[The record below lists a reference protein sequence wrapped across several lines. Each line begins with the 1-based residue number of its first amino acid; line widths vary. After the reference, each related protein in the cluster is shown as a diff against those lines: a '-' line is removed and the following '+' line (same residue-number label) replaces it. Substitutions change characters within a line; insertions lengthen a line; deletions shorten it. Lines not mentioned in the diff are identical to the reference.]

1 VLGKWQPS
9 ERVQKLDD
17 EQIADIRQRLN
28 VDVEVPEG
36 EPAAAAPIESFIDM
50 VRSCSSKRASDD
62 HVLLML
68 LIPL

>member
-1 VLGKWQPS
+1 VLGNWQPS

-36 EPAAAAPIESFIDM
+36 QPPAAAPIESFIDM
-50 VRSCSSKRASDD
+50 VRR
-62 HVLLML
+62 
-68 LIPL
+68 